1 MRSYT
6 TLNWISMRSRHS
18 FYRFLPCKY
27 DELWLIIPLVKDL
40 GFYDNLFNAM
50 KKLRSLR
57 LCTILKF
64 PRPLRSKVSKKE
76 LDCVGQQ
83 IVVFYMEQ
91 WLKLTQI
98 GQDAP
103 SYLHLVIYMSI
114 SSDAQSHFFETD
126 MVQSLIM
133 MKNAAH
139 LKVFERF
146 YSCSLIQSFKIW
158 FSDLYNGQAIGFKV
172 IN

>member
-1 MRSYT
+1 M
-6 TLNWISMRSRHS
+6 
-18 FYRFLPCKY
+18 
-27 DELWLIIPLVKDL
+27 LWRNSEVWGYVQSWSSQDRWDL
-40 GFYDNLFNAM
+40 KWY
-50 KKLRSLR
+50 S
-57 LCTILKF
+57 I
-64 PRPLRSKVSKKE
+64 KE
-76 LDCVGQQ
+76 LDYLGQQ

-103 SYLHLVIYMSI
+103 RHLVIYMTV

-126 MVQSLIM
+126 MVQSLLM